1 MKKISTVI
9 LMLFA
14 ILVAMPN
21 ANAQAQAQAQAQEE
35 QELDVYDYAH
45 KKGLTIGVTGSAV
58 LTGIVT
64 QPSWGQANHNHRIMI
79 KPHYGIDLGY
89 QFSNHFGVSIGLA
102 MLNLGTSLD
111 NKAYYLKELD
121 KDVEEYR
128 TIDMSYFSIPLMLR
142 YVDNRRLFNF
152 VGGIGASYSMIM
164 SADQEWKVKDVATGQ
179 EWDYTHQVEID
190 GQMVEVNEEDVKDR
204 FESADI
210 MINAEAGVR
219 LKATKRLNIDLV
231 TTYSWSLF
239 SSTKEAWNDLPNWQ
253 PKDYWS
259 EKPRNMYG
267 GFKVNLTYKLG
278 RYHKE
283 DDR

>member
-14 ILVAMPN
+14 ILAVMPN
-21 ANAQAQAQAQAQEE
+21 AKAQGQEE
-35 QELDVYDYAH
+35 QELDVYDFAH

-121 KDVEEYR
+121 KTVEEHR

-179 EWDYTHQVEID
+179 EWDYTHQVKID
-190 GQMVEVNEEDVKDR
+190 GEMVEVNEKDVKDR

-210 MINAEAGVR
+210 MVNAEAGVR

-239 SSTKEAWNDLPNWQ
+239 SSTTDTWNDLPDWE
-253 PKDYWS
+253 PKDYFS
-259 EKPRNMYG
+259 EWPRNMYG
-267 GFKVNLTYKLG
+267 GFKLNLTYKLG
-278 RYHKE
+278 RYKKE

>member
-14 ILVAMPN
+14 ILVSMPN
-21 ANAQAQAQAQAQEE
+21 AKAQGQEE

-58 LTGIVT
+58 LVGMVH
-64 QPSWGQANHNHRIMI
+64 QPSWGQANYSHRIMI
-79 KPHYGIDLGY
+79 KPHFGIDLGY
-89 QFSNHFGVSIGLA
+89 QFKENFSASIGLA

-121 KDVEEYR
+121 KTVQHQR
-128 TIDMSYFSIPLMLR
+128 TIDMSYFSIPVMLR

-152 VGGIGASYSMIM
+152 VGGIGVSYSMLT
-164 SADQEWKVKDVATGQ
+164 SANQEWKVKDVDTGK
-179 EWDYTHQVEID
+179 EWDYTNMVNVD
-190 GQMVEVNEEDVKDR
+190 GKMVEVNEKDVKDR
-204 FESADI
+204 FHSADI
-210 MINAEAGVR
+210 MINTEAGVR

-231 TTYSWSLF
+231 TTYNWSLF
-239 SSTKEAWNDLPNWQ
+239 SSTKDEWNDLPDWE

-259 EKPRNMYG
+259 NVPRNMYG
-267 GFKVNLTYKLG
+267 GFKLNLTYKLG
-278 RYHKE
+278 RYKKE
-283 DDR
+283 KEEYTR